1 MCEPMCGVY
10 VCVPCVCVCVCVL
23 TDVLATSEE
32 VGDLDERRVQLASV
46 GLQRVACVVLD
57 HSSPESTHTHI

>member
-1 MCEPMCGVY
+1 MCVS
-10 VCVPCVCVCVCVL
+10 VCVCVCLCVSVCVL

-32 VGDLDERRVQLASV
+32 VGDLDERCVQLASV

-57 HSSPESTHTHI
+57 HSRPESTHTHI